1 MNLQPSVAAFIPRN
15 YLIQSHSE
23 ETMAVSATLERTI
36 AATESKVL
44 SRAIA
49 RIARSWKLT
58 DQKLGQI
65 LGISQASAH
74 RLKAG
79 GFELERGS
87 KPFELGQYLLRL
99 FRSLDAMTGSDDE
112 SSISWLKT
120 HNLDLNG
127 RPLDLI
133 GTIRGLAEVAD
144 YVDDY
149 RAEV

>member
-1 MNLQPSVAAFIPRN
+1 M
-15 YLIQSHSE
+15 
-23 ETMAVSATLERTI
+23 MAVSAPLERAS
-36 AATESKVL
+36 AASEGKVL
-44 SRAIA
+44 SRAVA
-49 RIARSWKLT
+49 RIARNWKLT

-79 GFELERGS
+79 GFDLERSS

-99 FRSLDAMTGSDDE
+99 FRSLDAVTGSDDE

-120 HNLDLNG
+120 HNLDLEG